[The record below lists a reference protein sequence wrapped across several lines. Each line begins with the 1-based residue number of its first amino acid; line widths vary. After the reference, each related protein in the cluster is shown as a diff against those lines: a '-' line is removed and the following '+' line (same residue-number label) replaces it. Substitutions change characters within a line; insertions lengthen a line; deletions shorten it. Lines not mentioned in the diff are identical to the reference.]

1 MLKLYQG
8 NKWVRGDGMSENQAE
23 LNLKDFDKAYAELK
37 KLLKQSS
44 DADIE
49 EYIRISKEQAYVED
63 EEKLRQQFYEIR
75 DAE

>member
-1 MLKLYQG
+1 
-8 NKWVRGDGMSENQAE
+8 MSKNQAE

-49 EYIRISKEQAYVED
+49 EYIRISKEQSYVED

>member
-1 MLKLYQG
+1 VLKLYQG
-8 NKWVRGDGMSENQAE
+8 NKWVRSDGMSENQAE